1 MEPPKPP
8 RRRIGSDPC
17 PGGASFEFR
26 SDIDNTGYSLYHP
39 SIKGKELIKLLK
51 AEEWAIARTEGS
63 HHILVKGTKSIS
75 VPVHGNK
82 DLKKGTLESLK
93 KQGGLK

>member
-1 MEPPKPP
+1 M
-8 RRRIGSDPC
+8 
-17 PGGASFEFR
+17 
-26 SDIDNTGYSLYHP
+26 T
-39 SIKGKELIKLLK
+39 GKELVKLLK
-51 AEEWAIARTEGS
+51 ALGWELARIEGS
-63 HHILVKGTKSIS
+63 HHIMVKGTKTIS